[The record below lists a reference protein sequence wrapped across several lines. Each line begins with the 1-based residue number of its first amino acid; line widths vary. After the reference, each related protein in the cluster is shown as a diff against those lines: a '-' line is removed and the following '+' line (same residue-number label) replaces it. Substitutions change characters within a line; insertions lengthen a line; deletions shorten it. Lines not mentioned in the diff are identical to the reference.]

1 MTEIRSFDRRT
12 WLLLAALWA
21 FATALNLGKP
31 FHIDDIYYLEEAQ
44 WIAENPTRPMS
55 GEMYWITDQPEP
67 FYLSNNSPILIPF
80 LQAGVLRLVGLSPL
94 ALHAMTAFFAA
105 FAIIFFY
112 ALATRLARPVA
123 PLLTTIFVLSPAFI
137 AEQNIML
144 DVPLVMSWLAFFLV
158 FGDGRAARQWWGAA
172 SIAAVAVMIKF
183 TSFALIFF
191 LIIEAL
197 RTRSLRRLT
206 ALAVPGIVLGLWSTW
221 NYIEY
226 GGIQI
231 LARPL
236 EYGAPQLATGRAPIP
251 GLDFLKSAG
260 TILGR
265 AALWVVTLG
274 GITTG
279 FYALLPRLFKK
290 RSMQRFMAIALV
302 VLVVLVPIG
311 RALVAWGPEQLA
323 GEPFIHTVLR
333 GSFFMIGLFFLRLS
347 WLRVKAGDED
357 DKRLLTW
364 IATASVFVFMLSP
377 FVAARHVLVALP
389 AVMLLVA
396 RHADVSF
403 EGLERPMVGI
413 ALFLGIALSISDWR
427 VAAVY
432 RDHAP
437 LLAERTEDAERVFF
451 VGHWGFQF
459 YAKQAGLVPYVPE
472 QTELRPGD
480 ILIEPE
486 GVAAQPITAA
496 DRERLELEDTIV
508 VPSGPADIF
517 RSLIDREGLY
527 CVWKGLP
534 WTLRTEPLERFFV
547 YGVSRDEV
555 PAR

>member
-1 MTEIRSFDRRT
+1 MTEIRSWNRRT
-12 WLLLAALWA
+12 WLLLAALWGL
-21 FATALNLGKP
+21 ATILNLGKP

-80 LQAGVLRLVGLSPL
+80 LQAGVLRVFGLSPL
-94 ALHAMTAFFAA
+94 ALHVMTSVFAA
-105 FAIIFFY
+105 FAILFFH
-112 ALATRLARPVA
+112 ALATRLARDVA
-123 PLLTTIFVLSPAFI
+123 PVLTAIFVLSPSFI

-158 FGDGRAARQWWGAA
+158 FGDGKASRQWWGAA

-191 LIIEAL
+191 LIIEAI
-197 RTRSLRRLT
+197 RTRSMRRLV
-206 ALAVPGIVLGLWSTW
+206 ALTVPAMVLALWSTW
-221 NYIEY
+221 NYFEY

-251 GLDFLKSAG
+251 GLDFLKSVG
-260 TILGR
+260 TIAGR
-265 AALWVVTLG
+265 AALWIVTLG

-279 FYALLPRLFKK
+279 FYALLPRLFTK
-290 RSMQRFMAIALV
+290 RSMQRFMISAFA

-323 GEPFIHTVLR
+323 GEPFVHTVLR
-333 GSFFMIGLFFLRLS
+333 GSFFMIGLSLLRLA
-347 WLRVKAGDED
+347 WLRVKAGDDD
-357 DKRLLTW
+357 DKRLLIW

-389 AVMLLVA
+389 AVMMLVA

-403 EGLERPMVGI
+403 AGLERPMVGI
-413 ALFLGIALSISDWR
+413 ALVLGIALAISDWR

-432 RDHAP
+432 RDQAP
-437 LLAERTEDAERVFF
+437 QLAEQTEDASRVFF

-459 YAKQAGLVPYVPE
+459 YAKQAGIVPYVPE

-486 GVAAQPITAA
+486 GVAAQPITTA
-496 DRERLELEDTIV
+496 DRARLVLQDTIV
-508 VPSGPADIF
+508 VPSGPLDLL
-517 RSLIDREGLY
+517 RTLIDREGLY

-534 WTLRTEPLERFFV
+534 WTLRTEPLERFFI
-547 YGVSRDEV
+547 YGISSEQ
-555 PAR
+555 AQAQ